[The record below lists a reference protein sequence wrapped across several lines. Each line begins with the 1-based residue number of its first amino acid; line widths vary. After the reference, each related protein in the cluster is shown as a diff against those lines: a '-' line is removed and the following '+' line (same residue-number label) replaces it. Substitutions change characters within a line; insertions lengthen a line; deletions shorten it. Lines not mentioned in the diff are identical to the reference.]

1 MIALLVLVFIAII
14 AWEAPGL
21 VRKKMWRELAAFSVL
36 LLLIGMVLGFGLVLE
51 LPLPNPTK
59 GIEAVFRP
67 AGRYIESLLSGLSM

>member
-36 LLLIGMVLGFGLVLE
+36 LLIGMVLSFGSVLE

-67 AGRYIESLLSGLSM
+67 ASRYIESFLSGLSM

>member
-1 MIALLVLVFIAII
+1 MIALLALVFIAII
-14 AWEAPGL
+14 AFDVPGL
-21 VRKKMWRELAAFSVL
+21 VRKKMWRELAAFSV